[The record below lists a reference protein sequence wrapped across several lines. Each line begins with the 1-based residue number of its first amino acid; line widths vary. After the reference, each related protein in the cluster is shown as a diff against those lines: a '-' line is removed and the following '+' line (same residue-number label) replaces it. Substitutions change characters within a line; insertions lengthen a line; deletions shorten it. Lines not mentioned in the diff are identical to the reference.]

1 MTDKWHTAI
10 TDVGPNAIR
19 LRGYPVEE
27 LMGRKSFAEVVWLAL
42 RGELP
47 AEAEGKL
54 LDAIL
59 VSSVDH
65 GVTPPSTLAARTA
78 ASTGAPVNAAL
89 AAGVLS
95 VNRFHGGAVEGCMN
109 ALGEALAEM
118 RAKDVSRE
126 EAAAAVVARYR
137 DEGRRV
143 EGFGHRLH
151 DDDPRAARLFAL
163 AEELGLARDGIPMA
177 RAFEAALVTVTGK
190 ALLLNV
196 DGALAACLF
205 DLGFE
210 PYVANAFFILARMPG
225 WLAHVLEE
233 RARERPMRRLEPS
246 AWAYDGPSER
256 HLPGREG

>member
-1 MTDKWHTAI
+1 MADKWFTNI
-10 TDVGPNAIR
+10 TDVAPNKIR
-19 LRGYPVEE
+19 LRGYPIEE

-42 RGELP
+42 LGELP
-47 AEAEGKL
+47 SETEGKL

-65 GVTPPSTLAARTA
+65 GVTPPSTLAARAA

-89 AAGVLS
+89 ASGVLA

-109 ALGEALAEM
+109 ALAEALAEM
-118 RAKDVSRE
+118 KETGVSRE
-126 EAAAAVVARYR
+126 EAAAAIVERYR
-137 DEGRRV
+137 EAGRRV

-163 AEELGLARDGIPMA
+163 AEELGLAREGIPMA
-177 RAFEAALVTVTGK
+177 RALEAALANVTGK
-190 ALLLNV
+190 VLPLNV
-196 DGALAACLF
+196 DGAIAACLF

-210 PYVANAFFILARMPG
+210 PYVANAFFIMARMPG

-233 RARERPMRRLEPS
+233 RARERPMRRIEPS
-246 AWAYDGPSER
+246 AWAYDGPGER
-256 HLPGREG
+256 HLT

>member
-1 MTDKWHTAI
+1 MADKWLTGI
-10 TDVGPNAIR
+10 TDVTPNVIR
-19 LRGYPVEE
+19 LRGYPIEE
-27 LMGRKSFAEVVWLAL
+27 LMGRKTFAEVVWLAL

-47 AEAEGKL
+47 SEAEGKL

-89 AAGVLS
+89 ASGVLA
-95 VNRFHGGAVEGCMN
+95 VNRYHGGAVEGCMN
-109 ALGEALAEM
+109 ALAEALAYMKE
-118 RAKDVSRE
+118 RSVSRE
-126 EAAAAVVARYR
+126 EAAAAVVERYR
-137 DEGRRV
+137 EAGRRV

-163 AEELGLARDGIPMA
+163 AEELGLAAEGIPTA

-190 ALLLNV
+190 ALPLNV
-196 DGALAACLF
+196 DGAIAACLLE
-205 DLGFE
+205 LGFE

-225 WLAHVLEE
+225 WLAHVVEE
-233 RARERPMRRLEPS
+233 RTRERPMRRLEPS
-246 AWAYDGPSER
+246 AWEYDGPGER
-256 HLPGREG
+256 HLT

>member
-1 MTDKWHTAI
+1 MVDKWHTAI
-10 TDVGPNAIR
+10 TDVGPNKIR
-19 LRGYPVEE
+19 LRGYPIEE

-47 AEAEGKL
+47 GEAEGKL

-89 AAGVLS
+89 ASGVLA

-109 ALGEALAEM
+109 ALAEALAEM
-118 RAKDVSRE
+118 KEAGVLRE
-126 EAAAAVVARYR
+126 EAAAAIVERYR
-137 DEGRRV
+137 EAGRRV

-163 AEELGLARDGIPMA
+163 AEELGLAREGIPMV
-177 RAFEAALVTVTGK
+177 RALEAPLASVTGK
-190 ALLLNV
+190 ALPLNV
-196 DGALAACLF
+196 DGAIAACLF

-210 PYVANAFFILARMPG
+210 PYAANAFFILARMPG

-233 RARERPMRRLEPS
+233 RTRERPMRRLEPS
-246 AWAYDGPSER
+246 AWAYDGPDER
-256 HLPGREG
+256 HLT

>member
-1 MTDKWHTAI
+1 MADKWQTAI
-10 TDVGPNAIR
+10 TNVGPNKIQ

-47 AEAEGKL
+47 SEAEGKL
-54 LDAIL
+54 LDAVL
-59 VSSVDH
+59 VSAVDH

-89 AAGVLS
+89 ASGALS
-95 VNRFHGGAVEGCMN
+95 INRFHGGAVEGCMN
-109 ALGEALAEM
+109 ALAEAIAYMKE
-118 RAKDVSRE
+118 KGVSRE

-137 DEGRRV
+137 EAGERV

-163 AEELGLARDGIPMA
+163 AEELDLAAEGIPMA

-190 ALLLNV
+190 VLPLNV
-196 DGALAACLF
+196 DGAMAACLLE
-205 DLGFE
+205 LGFA
-210 PYVANAFFILARMPG
+210 PDVANGFFILARMPG
-225 WLAHVLEE
+225 WLAHVREE
-233 RARERPMRRLEPS
+233 RTRERPMRRIEPS
-246 AWAYDGPSER
+246 AWQYDGPGER
-256 HLPGREG
+256 HLS

>member
-1 MTDKWHTAI
+1 MADKWFTNI
-10 TDVGPNAIR
+10 TDVAPNKIR
-19 LRGYPVEE
+19 LRGYPIEE

-42 RGELP
+42 LGELP
-47 AEAEGKL
+47 TEAEGKF
-54 LDAIL
+54 LDAVL

-65 GVTPPSTLAARTA
+65 GVTPPSTLAARAA

-89 AAGVLS
+89 ASGVLA

-109 ALGEALAEM
+109 ALAEALAEM
-118 RAKDVSRE
+118 KETGVSRE
-126 EAAAAVVARYR
+126 EAAAAIAERYR
-137 DEGRRV
+137 EAGRRV

-177 RAFEAALVTVTGK
+177 RALEAALANAAGK
-190 ALLLNV
+190 VLPLNV
-196 DGALAACLF
+196 DGAIAACLF

-210 PYVANAFFILARMPG
+210 PYVANAFFIMARMPG

-233 RARERPMRRLEPS
+233 RARERPMRRIEPS
-246 AWAYDGPSER
+246 AWAYDGPGER
-256 HLPGREG
+256 HLT

>member
-1 MTDKWHTAI
+1 MVDKWHTAI
-10 TDVGPNAIR
+10 TNVGPNTIQ
-19 LRGYPVEE
+19 LRGYPIEE
-27 LMGRKSFAEVVWLAL
+27 LMGRKTFAEVAWLAL

-47 AEAEGKL
+47 SPAEGKL

-95 VNRFHGGAVEGCMN
+95 VNRFHGGAVEGCMA
-109 ALGEALAEM
+109 ALAEALAYMKENG
-118 RAKDVSRE
+118 VSRE
-126 EAAAAVVARYR
+126 EATAAVIEKSREA
-137 DEGRRV
+137 GRRV
-143 EGFGHRLH
+143 PGFGHRLH

-163 AEELGLARDGIPMA
+163 ADELGVAREGVPMA
-177 RAFEAALVTVTGK
+177 RALEAALANVTGK
-190 ALLLNV
+190 ALPLNV
-196 DGALAACLF
+196 DGAIAACLF

-210 PYVANAFFILARMPG
+210 GADANAFFILARLPG

-233 RARERPMRRLEPS
+233 RTRERPMRRLEPS
-246 AWAYDGPSER
+246 SWEYDGPAER
-256 HLPGREG
+256 YVTEGK

>member
-1 MTDKWHTAI
+1 MADKWSTSI
-10 TDVGPNAIR
+10 TDVAPNTVR
-19 LRGYPVEE
+19 LRGYPIEE

-42 RGELP
+42 LGELP
-47 AEAEGKL
+47 SEAEGKL

-65 GVTPPSTLAARTA
+65 GVTPPSTLAARAA

-89 AAGVLS
+89 ASGVLA

-109 ALGEALAEM
+109 ALAEALAEV
-118 RAKDVSRE
+118 KETGVSRD
-126 EAAAAVVARYR
+126 EAAAAIAGRYR
-137 DEGRRV
+137 EAGRRV

-151 DDDPRAARLFAL
+151 DDDPRAVRLFAL
-163 AEELGLARDGIPMA
+163 AEGLGLAREGIPMV
-177 RAFEAALVTVTGK
+177 RALEAALANVTGK
-190 ALLLNV
+190 ALPLNV
-196 DGALAACLF
+196 DGAIATCLF

-233 RARERPMRRLEPS
+233 RARERPMRRIEPS
-246 AWAYDGPSER
+246 AWAYDGPGER
-256 HLPGREG
+256 HLT

>member
-1 MTDKWHTAI
+1 MADKWHTAI
-10 TDVGPNAIR
+10 TDIAPNRIN
-19 LRGYPVEE
+19 LRGYPIEE

-47 AEAEGKL
+47 GEAEGKL

-89 AAGVLS
+89 ASGVLA

-109 ALGEALAEM
+109 ALAEALAEM
-118 RAKDVSRE
+118 KEAGVSRE
-126 EAAAAVVARYR
+126 EAAAAIVERYR
-137 DEGRRV
+137 EAGRRV
-143 EGFGHRLH
+143 EGFGHRFH

-163 AEELGLARDGIPMA
+163 AEELGLAREGVPMA

-190 ALLLNV
+190 ALPLNV
-196 DGALAACLF
+196 DGAIAACLF

-210 PYVANAFFILARMPG
+210 PYAANAFFILARMPG

-233 RARERPMRRLEPS
+233 RTRERPMRRLEPS
-246 AWAYDGPSER
+246 AWAYDGPDER
-256 HLPGREG
+256 HLT

>member
-1 MTDKWHTAI
+1 MADKWFTGI
-10 TDVGPNAIR
+10 TDVAPNTVR
-19 LRGYPVEE
+19 LRGYPIEE

-42 RGELP
+42 LGELP
-47 AEAEGKL
+47 SEAEGKL

-65 GVTPPSTLAARTA
+65 GVTPPSTLAARAA

-89 AAGVLS
+89 ASGVLA

-109 ALGEALAEM
+109 ALAEALAEM
-118 RAKDVSRE
+118 KETGVSRE
-126 EAAAAVVARYR
+126 EAAAAIVERCREA
-137 DEGRRV
+137 GRRV

-163 AEELGLARDGIPMA
+163 AEELGLAREGIPMA
-177 RAFEAALVTVTGK
+177 RALEAALANVTGK
-190 ALLLNV
+190 VLPLNV
-196 DGALAACLF
+196 DGAIAACLF

-233 RARERPMRRLEPS
+233 RARERPMRRIEPS
-246 AWAYDGPSER
+246 AWAYDGPGER
-256 HLPGREG
+256 HLT

>member
-1 MTDKWHTAI
+1 MADKWFTSI
-10 TDVGPNAIR
+10 TDVGPNNIR
-19 LRGYPVEE
+19 LRGYPIEE
-27 LMGRKSFAEVVWLAL
+27 LIGRKSFAEVVWLAL

-47 AEAEGKL
+47 SEAEGKL

-65 GVTPPSTLAARTA
+65 GVTPPSTLAARAA

-89 AAGVLS
+89 ASGVLA

-109 ALGEALAEM
+109 ALDEALAEM
-118 RAKDVSRE
+118 KETGVSRE
-126 EAAAAVVARYR
+126 EAAAAIVERYR
-137 DEGRRV
+137 EAGRRV

-163 AEELGLARDGIPMA
+163 AEELGLAREGIPMA
-177 RAFEAALVTVTGK
+177 RALEAALANVTGK
-190 ALLLNV
+190 ALPLNV
-196 DGALAACLF
+196 DGAIAACLF

-210 PYVANAFFILARMPG
+210 PYVANAFFIMARMPG

-233 RARERPMRRLEPS
+233 RARERPMRRIEPS
-246 AWAYDGPSER
+246 AWAYDGPGER
-256 HLPGREG
+256 HLT

>member
-1 MTDKWHTAI
+1 MADKWFTSI
-10 TDVGPNAIR
+10 TDVAPNKIR
-19 LRGYPVEE
+19 LRGYPIEE
-27 LMGRKSFAEVVWLAL
+27 LIGRKSFAEVVWLAL

-47 AEAEGKL
+47 SEAEGKL

-65 GVTPPSTLAARTA
+65 GVTPPSTLAARAA

-89 AAGVLS
+89 ASGVLA
-95 VNRFHGGAVEGCMN
+95 VNCFHGGAVEGCMN
-109 ALGEALAEM
+109 ALAEALAEM
-118 RAKDVSRE
+118 KEAGVSRE
-126 EAAAAVVARYR
+126 EAAAAIVERYR
-137 DEGRRV
+137 EAGRRV

-163 AEELGLARDGIPMA
+163 AEELGLAREGIPMA
-177 RAFEAALVTVTGK
+177 RALEAALVNVTGK
-190 ALLLNV
+190 ALPLNV
-196 DGALAACLF
+196 DGAIAACLF

-233 RARERPMRRLEPS
+233 RARERPMRRIEPS
-246 AWAYDGPSER
+246 AWAYDGPGER
-256 HLPGREG
+256 HLT

>member
-1 MTDKWHTAI
+1 MADKWHTAI
-10 TDVGPNAIR
+10 TDIAPNRIN
-19 LRGYPVEE
+19 LRGYPIEE

-47 AEAEGKL
+47 GEAEGKL

-89 AAGVLS
+89 ASGVLA

-109 ALGEALAEM
+109 ALAEALAEM
-118 RAKDVSRE
+118 KEAGVLRE
-126 EAAAAVVARYR
+126 EAAAAIVERYR
-137 DEGRRV
+137 EAGRRV

-163 AEELGLARDGIPMA
+163 AEELGLAREGIPMV
-177 RAFEAALVTVTGK
+177 RALEAPLASVTGK
-190 ALLLNV
+190 ALPLNV
-196 DGALAACLF
+196 DGAIAACLF

-210 PYVANAFFILARMPG
+210 PYAANAFFILARMPG

-246 AWAYDGPSER
+246 AWAYDGPDER
-256 HLPGREG
+256 HLT

>member
-1 MTDKWHTAI
+1 MADKWFTSI

-19 LRGYPVEE
+19 LRGYPIEE

-47 AEAEGKL
+47 SEAEGKL

-65 GVTPPSTLAARTA
+65 GVTPPSTLAARAA
-78 ASTGAPVNAAL
+78 ASTGALVNAAL
-89 AAGVLS
+89 ASGVLA
-95 VNRFHGGAVEGCMN
+95 VNRFHGGAVEGCIN
-109 ALGEALAEM
+109 ALAEALAEM
-118 RAKDVSRE
+118 KEASVSRE
-126 EAAAAVVARYR
+126 EAAAAIVKRYR
-137 DEGRRV
+137 EAGRRV

-163 AEELGLARDGIPMA
+163 AEELGLAREGIPMV
-177 RAFEAALVTVTGK
+177 RALEAALANVTGK
-190 ALLLNV
+190 VLPLNV
-196 DGALAACLF
+196 DGAIAACLF

-225 WLAHVLEE
+225 WLAHVVEE
-233 RARERPMRRLEPS
+233 WARERPMRRIEPS
-246 AWAYDGPSER
+246 AWAYDGPGER
-256 HLPGREG
+256 HLT

>member
-1 MTDKWHTAI
+1 MADKWFTSI
-10 TDVGPNAIR
+10 TDIGPNKIR
-19 LRGYPVEE
+19 LRGYPIEE

-42 RGELP
+42 LGELP
-47 AEAEGKL
+47 TEAEGKF
-54 LDAIL
+54 LDAVL

-65 GVTPPSTLAARTA
+65 GVTPPSTLAARAA

-89 AAGVLS
+89 ASGVLA

-109 ALGEALAEM
+109 ALAEALAEM
-118 RAKDVSRE
+118 KETGVSRE
-126 EAAAAVVARYR
+126 EAAAAIAERYR
-137 DEGRRV
+137 EAGRRV

-177 RAFEAALVTVTGK
+177 RALEAALANAAGK
-190 ALLLNV
+190 VLPLNV
-196 DGALAACLF
+196 DGAIAACLF

-210 PYVANAFFILARMPG
+210 PYVANAFFIMARMPG

-233 RARERPMRRLEPS
+233 RARERPMRRIEPS
-246 AWAYDGPSER
+246 AWAYDGPGER
-256 HLPGREG
+256 HLT

>member
-10 TDVGPNAIR
+10 TDVAPNRIN
-19 LRGYPVEE
+19 LRGYPIEE

-47 AEAEGKL
+47 GEAEGKL

-89 AAGVLS
+89 ASGVLA

-109 ALGEALAEM
+109 ALAAALVYMKEAG
-118 RAKDVSRE
+118 VSRE
-126 EAAAAVVARYR
+126 EAAAATVDRYR
-137 DEGRRV
+137 EVGRRL

-151 DDDPRAARLFAL
+151 DDDPRATRLFAL
-163 AEELGLARDGIPMA
+163 TEELGLAREGVPTA
-177 RAFEAALVTVTGK
+177 RALEAALANAAGK
-190 ALLLNV
+190 ALPLNV
-196 DGALAACLF
+196 DGAIAACLF

-233 RARERPMRRLEPS
+233 RTRERPMRRLEPS
-246 AWAYDGPSER
+246 AWAYDGPGER
-256 HLPGREG
+256 HLT

>member
-1 MTDKWHTAI
+1 MADKWFTNI
-10 TDVGPNAIR
+10 TDVTPNTVR
-19 LRGYPVEE
+19 LRGYPIEE

-47 AEAEGKL
+47 SPAQGCL
-54 LDAIL
+54 LDAVL
-59 VSSVDH
+59 VSSMDH
-65 GVTPPSTLAARTA
+65 GVTPPSTLAARAA

-89 AAGVLS
+89 ASGVLA

-109 ALGEALAEM
+109 ALAEA
-118 RAKDVSRE
+118 RAHMKEKGVSRE
-126 EAAAAVVARYR
+126 EAAAAVVERYR
-137 DEGRRV
+137 EAGKRV

-177 RAFEAALVTVTGK
+177 RAFEAALITVTAK
-190 ALLLNV
+190 VLPLNV
-196 DGALAACLF
+196 DGAIAACLF

-225 WLAHVLEE
+225 WLAHVVEE
-233 RARERPMRRLEPS
+233 RTRERPMRRLEPS
-246 AWAYDGPSER
+246 AWEYDGPGER
-256 HLPGREG
+256 HLT

>member
-1 MTDKWHTAI
+1 MTEKWRTAV
-10 TDVGPNAIR
+10 TNVGRNKIQ

-27 LMGRKSFAEVVWLAL
+27 LMGRKTLAEVVWLAL

-95 VNRFHGGAVEGCMN
+95 VNRFHGGAVEGCMA
-109 ALGEALAEM
+109 ALAEALAYM
-118 RAKDVSRE
+118 KDKGVSRE
-126 EAAAAVVARYR
+126 EAAAATVERWR
-137 DEGRRV
+137 ECGHRV

-151 DDDPRAARLFAL
+151 DADPRAARLFAL
-163 AEELGLARDGIPMA
+163 AAELGLAAEGVATA
-177 RAFEAALVTVTGK
+177 RALEAALATAK
-190 ALLLNV
+190 DKRLPLNV
-196 DGALAACLF
+196 DGALAACLY

-210 PYVANAFFILARMPG
+210 PAVANAFFILARLPG
-225 WLAHVLEE
+225 WLAHIVEE
-233 RARERPMRRLEPS
+233 RTRERPMRRIEPS
-246 AWAYDGPSER
+246 SWEYDGPPER
-256 HLPGREG
+256 HLPQGK

>member
-1 MTDKWHTAI
+1 MTNKWHTAI
-10 TDVGPNAIR
+10 TDVAPNRIN
-19 LRGYPVEE
+19 LRGYPIEE

-47 AEAEGKL
+47 SEAEGKL

-65 GVTPPSTLAARTA
+65 GVTPPSTLAARIA

-89 AAGVLS
+89 ASGVLA

-109 ALGEALAEM
+109 ALAEALAEM
-118 RAKDVSRE
+118 KEAGVSRE
-126 EAAAAVVARYR
+126 EAAAAIVERYR
-137 DEGRRV
+137 EAGRRV

-163 AEELGLARDGIPMA
+163 AEELGLAREGIPTA
-177 RAFEAALVTVTGK
+177 RALEAALASAAGK
-190 ALLLNV
+190 ALPLNV
-196 DGALAACLF
+196 DGAIAACLF
-205 DLGFE
+205 ELGFE
-210 PYVANAFFILARMPG
+210 PYAANAFFILARMPG
-225 WLAHVLEE
+225 WLAHILEE

-246 AWAYDGPSER
+246 AWAYDGPEER
-256 HLPGREG
+256 HLP